1 MDDVGKAIVM
11 VAQVLMFVLAA
22 SVAIYLYSNL
32 TNSAEQIFIGDEG
45 SNRGDAIIGT
55 EDLGTT
61 RKVNPEEI
69 LMAILDLKSEY
80 ENNDVTAEVKI
91 KNATEI
97 ISYTYDGVNEKVV
110 RTPNIGM
117 ESTYDFNSMLLR
129 TALYTDL
136 DLPTGN
142 RTYSLQNKGN
152 TLLYV
157 KN

>member
-11 VAQVLMFVLAA
+11 VAQVLMFVLAV
-22 SVAIYLYSNL
+22 SVSIYLYSNL

-55 EDLGTT
+55 ENLGTT

-91 KNATEI
+91 KNSAEI
-97 ISYTYDGVNEKVV
+97 ISYTYDGVNEKIV
-110 RTPNIGM
+110 RIQSGADSP
-117 ESTYDFNSMLLR
+117 YDFNSMELR
-129 TALYTDL
+129 DILYSDL
-136 DLPTGN
+136 GLSIGN

>member
-22 SVAIYLYSNL
+22 SVSIYLYSNL

-91 KNATEI
+91 KNSAEI
-97 ISYTYDGVNEKVV
+97 ISYTYDGINEKIAEKILEKL
-110 RTPNIGM
+110 N
-117 ESTYDFNSMLLR
+117 
-129 TALYTDL
+129 
-136 DLPTGN
+136 
-142 RTYSLQNKGN
+142 
-152 TLLYV
+152 
-157 KN
+157 